1 MKKFLKSF
9 VLGVGLVLGSQFM
22 EIPTGAAQDV
32 YIESVTY
39 PYGGGNIYVVT
50 ESIDTNYDNYVNVTL
65 KYIKGGRLT
74 YTEHRKYGK
83 ASDGMWWISSEESK
97 RENLRATRVW
107 KPEEDKILQYC
118 LHYR

>member
-1 MKKFLKSF
+1 MKNFFKS
-9 VLGVGLVLGSQFM
+9 LVLGLGIVLASQFM
-22 EIPTGAAQDV
+22 AITTVAAQDV

-39 PYGGGNIYVVT
+39 PYGGGDIYVVT

-65 KYIKGGRLT
+65 KYIKSGRLT

-83 ASDGMWWISSEESK
+83 ASDGMWWVNSEEGK
-97 RENLRATRVW
+97 RDRLRATRVW
-107 KPEEDKILQYC
+107 EPEKDKILQYC